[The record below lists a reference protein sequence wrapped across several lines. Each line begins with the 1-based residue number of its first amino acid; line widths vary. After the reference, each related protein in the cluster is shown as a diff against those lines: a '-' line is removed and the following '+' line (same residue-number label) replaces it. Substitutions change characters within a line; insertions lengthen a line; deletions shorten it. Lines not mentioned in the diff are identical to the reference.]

1 MYFPLFCLLFSLK
14 LIAHF
19 FASILLYFS
28 NQIQLTAKKK
38 YEDEKDF
45 DDKLAKATKKKANHE
60 SQLEE
65 AEETE
70 EKLLS
75 EVSEIKAKLADAEA
89 TMKQAMETEQ
99 EKEEAV
105 RDARNALKEAESDF
119 NKVSFNNDV
128 FSSEQLFQSCF
139 IAHSIPILS

>member
-1 MYFPLFCLLFSLK
+1 M
-14 LIAHF
+14 
-19 FASILLYFS
+19 
-28 NQIQLTAKKK
+28 
-38 YEDEKDF
+38 
-45 DDKLAKATKKKANHE
+45 
-60 SQLEE
+60 
-65 AEETE
+65 
-70 EKLLS
+70 S

-119 NKVSFNNDV
+119 NKVSVNNV
-128 FSSEQLFQSCF
+128 MFSSEKLFQSCF